1 LIIKIKLLILIY
13 LIKLIFFCLKF
24 KNIFI
29 IIIKMLD
36 PDKVLSEVKLLK
48 QKVSD
53 FNKKTKTVH
62 DREKFNSDMEKE
74 HEYLFENCKTLF
86 TKCLNNDIEM
96 NRLTEML
103 NMMKQIKSGKKD
115 KETVEKEIGEK
126 LAKQYV
132 QPLVDNLKNKK

>member
-1 LIIKIKLLILIY
+1 
-13 LIKLIFFCLKF
+13 
-24 KNIFI
+24 
-29 IIIKMLD
+29 MLD

-62 DREKFNSDMEKE
+62 DREKFNSDMETE

-115 KETVEKEIGEK
+115 KETVEKELGEK